1 MADEIASLKV
11 VIEAEDRASAVISSI
26 GENMNSLG
34 SAGGAAAGQT
44 TALNRTFDN
53 TARSGSSANSTLAS
67 YGQQLQQT
75 GKSIKEVGS
84 GIDTI
89 TKPLQV
95 AAASVTALGTASAM
109 TAISFE
115 DNFANVKKTVDGT
128 DEQLAQ
134 IKQDIIDMT
143 TVGINGHSA
152 IPLTT
157 AELTELAAAGG
168 QLGITVDNIAD
179 FTEVMAQME
188 TATNLAGEEGAAT
201 LARFQ
206 NVMGI
211 SQNEI
216 RNVGSAIVDLGNNS
230 ATTESEIAAMALR
243 MGKYGSTIGMS
254 AADVL
259 GYSAAL
265 SSLGIEAQMG
275 GSAVGRTWLAIE
287 TAVASGGKE
296 LQTFA
301 KYAGKSANEFKEQ
314 WNTDPK
320 GAFNGLLQGLQSAEN
335 LTVALDELGINNTQD
350 IQAMMALVNG
360 YDLVT
365 ESVERANTA
374 YQENTALQT
383 EFDAKAETTASKIQ
397 IVKNNVTE
405 AARSF
410 GEVMLPTIVDVTGGI
425 SSMVQG
431 LASANDGTKKL
442 VVSAGAA
449 IVGAGALAK
458 VTASGISTIGK
469 TVETIGKL
477 KEIAS
482 GTGALAEFAGGLAAV
497 GSVAGPVAVGIASI
511 TAAVMAGKAVYGIW
525 YDSHYN
531 WADSLK
537 KDVESIQETSDELL
551 KLKDYQAEL
560 SDLKLIIQSDDS
572 SDKEIETAKERI
584 KEIAEMLSEEYDLKI
599 NVDDGDIEAVENAL
613 NSQTGLTQSE
623 YNYQMSDLK
632 FKISDDMGTYQD
644 RRIEISELEAQK
656 TAAQEA
662 KSAWQ
667 EYYRAV
673 KTVQNNYE
681 SGVLSNAEATEK
693 LVEAAKTAKASGLD
707 VSENISVNNMPNLAL
722 TVSEIKDLSDEI
734 ADYEERLYSLNEAEK
749 VFNTSVEQATT
760 LALNQLKSDAIG
772 KNATEAAQDIS
783 DLAEIIDAAGLNA
796 GEYAQKAAIAAQG
809 LNTLDDVVKSGGE
822 AIDNTTRDYIKFSK
836 QFGASATDTAV
847 GASLIKNGLKSISQ
861 ATDAG
866 ALEVVTEQANQL
878 AHSMGLLEEEK
889 HIVINAEGDVSV
901 IEDVQA
907 AVEAVN
913 AAGNVEL
920 QVSATGDISAL
931 DTADEKLKELIDN
944 NQVTITFNAETKGFN
959 INDLQGNNLGEI
971 TADGTVNWKNGE
983 QDEPEEKSTK
993 VNYELGDQ
1001 APPENKEA
1009 YVDYVL
1015 RGSAY
1020 KENAKGTLNFPG
1032 GLAMVN
1038 DDGSS
1043 DPRELII
1050 DRGRAF
1056 IPEGEDVILPLSR
1069 GARVYTSE
1077 QTKAIMAGLGI
1088 PRYASG
1094 KNNSDAFTSAKD
1106 DWSHYTKVHSVT
1118 TAEELEKW
1126 LEFQEQY
1133 KDNEKDIWDIEEQIF
1148 SLQTKLYSERVKESE
1163 NWLTHEEK
1171 YNGMSVQ
1178 DYIAGI
1184 DRMKAY
1190 TAEYYA
1196 EGLINYKEYTEALND
1211 LDEKRLD
1218 KVKEQL
1224 EDMYSLSKDYISE
1237 HTYFNDWQDIGDD
1250 PLSAYNRVMERNR
1263 KALENGELTQEEY
1276 DKYKDEIGSDMYDER
1291 KEQSLNWLEEQR
1303 NYFGLSDKEY
1313 VEGLERIKTYTAEY
1327 YEQGLIS
1334 RREYN
1339 EAMTEL
1345 NHSMWDE
1352 AADAYDDMLSQQQE
1366 YISDLQEQFSAAEQA
1381 LQDSWTVED
1390 RAADMSD
1397 VRAQLEVYAGA
1408 VTDAGQKKYKELQ
1421 EELKQLERD
1430 EELYQLQVANNAVIE
1445 ELQAEYEQLEADKAA
1460 FLQSIASNTDINVSG
1475 IVGELTSGIEQ
1486 SSNDIT
1492 RTLSEIIDAIHG
1504 IKMEQQNY
1512 TDSRKITNNINYLSG
1527 EQLDEFGD
1535 YIGR

>member
-497 GSVAGPVAVGIASI
+497 GSVAGPVVLTVGALTAGTVALYKAGCAYEDYAADWTRGGDELTEKMQSHKEALSELTDIQREFNDIRQKIGSGELSGDDLNSAQTRIEEIKQLLSEKYNLDISVDDSELDAAIEKAEKIEYLEIKQTIPSLVDYQDEHSYDKAIADESDI
-511 TAAVMAGKAVYGIW
+511 QQRIDNLEKMKSATSSYKG
-525 YDSHYN
+525 DLLLLN
-531 WADSLK
+531 ESLK
-537 KDVESIQETSDELL
+537 KGKISQEQYNNALTEMVEKTGNFNLKDIPLEALDSELDNYIKILEAKLTAANSDLTEAQARTSEIEKNAIELADAGLTEIKFGDVEEGIEHIRIAVANANLDMDEYARAAALATTGTKSFSSAIQ
-551 KLKDYQAEL
+551 KAW
-560 SDLKLIIQSDDS
+560 
-572 SDKEIETAKERI
+572 
-584 KEIAEMLSEEYDLKI
+584 
-599 NVDDGDIEAVENAL
+599 DGD
-613 NSQTGLTQSE
+613 G
-623 YNYQMSDLK
+623 
-632 FKISDDMGTYQD
+632 
-644 RRIEISELEAQK
+644 SELAGIVDN
-656 TAAQEA
+656 
-662 KSAWQ
+662 
-667 EYYRAV
+667 Y
-673 KTVQNNYE
+673 VQY
-681 SGVLSNAEATEK
+681 
-693 LVEAAKTAKASGLD
+693 
-707 VSENISVNNMPNLAL
+707 M
-722 TVSEIKDLSDEI
+722 
-734 ADYEERLYSLNEAEK
+734 
-749 VFNTSVEQATT
+749 
-760 LALNQLKSDAIG
+760 
-772 KNATEAAQDIS
+772 
-783 DLAEIIDAAGLNA
+783 
-796 GEYAQKAAIAAQG
+796 
-809 LNTLDDVVKSGGE
+809 
-822 AIDNTTRDYIKFSK
+822 K
-836 QFGASATDTAV
+836 QFGASAEDTATGAAAIKEGFSSV
-847 GASLIKNGLKSISQ
+847 GDAIKTMGV
-861 ATDAG
+861 DG
-866 ALEVVTEQANQL
+866 FTEKVNEL
-878 AHSMGLLEEEK
+878 AHNMGLLEEEK